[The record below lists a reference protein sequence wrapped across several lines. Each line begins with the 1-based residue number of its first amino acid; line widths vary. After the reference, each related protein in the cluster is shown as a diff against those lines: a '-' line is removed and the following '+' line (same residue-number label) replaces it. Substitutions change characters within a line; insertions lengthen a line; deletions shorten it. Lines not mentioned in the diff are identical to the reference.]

1 MLREALDWMTTPADR
16 LTRKSGQLSEFI
28 AISSRRR
35 RNRDSWAFHESRTKE
50 TILRFVERAN
60 PDGTAVVLGAG
71 HLHDIPLQELSAKF
85 GHVALVDLAF
95 SWPTRRL
102 ATALKN
108 VSCVRHD
115 VTEAIQTLATGATK
129 IPRPHALVDDHRITF
144 VASVNLLSQLP
155 VQPGRLLERRGVN
168 ADIVETVQRGLV
180 ENHLAWLARF
190 RCPQLLICDQSYEV
204 LDADSHVIEVIDPL
218 HSVVLPEHATTW
230 IWDIAPFGEV
240 HRNYAVRNRVVVIDD
255 VTRSR

>member
-35 RNRDSWAFHESRTKE
+35 RNRANWAFHEARTRE
-50 TILRFVERAN
+50 MILSSAERAD
-60 PDGTAVVLGAG
+60 PDGTALVLGAG
-71 HLHDIPLQELSAKF
+71 HLHDIPLLELSAKF

-115 VTEAIQTLATGATK
+115 VTEAIQILATGGTR
-129 IPRPHALVDDHRITF
+129 IPRPRALVDDDRITF
-144 VASVNLLSQLP
+144 VTSVNLLSQLP
-155 VQPGRLLERRGVN
+155 VQPGRLLEQQGLN
-168 ADIVETVQRGLV
+168 ADIVETVHRGLV

-190 RCPQLLICDQSYEV
+190 RCPQLLICDRFYEV
-204 LDADSHVIEVIDPL
+204 LDANSQVIEVIDPL
-218 HSVVLPEHATTW
+218 HGVILPEPMARWT
-230 IWDIAPFGEV
+230 WDIAPFGEI
-240 HRNYAVRNRVVVIDD
+240 HRNYAVLNRVVAIDD
-255 VTRSR
+255 MARSR